1 MPIDTTPRP
10 APPKAPPRKP
20 GTSVGKHVIK
30 APADVTSA
38 RAEALNGLGQIGALI
53 LVMRGNYA
61 DAGAIAQ
68 HGPPI
73 SQETAKLAEQ
83 NETVASA
90 IDYLTQAGPYMGLV
104 AVVLPL
110 VLQLAVNHNRIDA
123 AKLSPDLG
131 VLPPDVLE
139 KRVRTE
145 MEAKRAEVQRQFEEA
160 TISGS
165 ENVTPNGQAPGLCL

>member
-1 MPIDTTPRP
+1 
-10 APPKAPPRKP
+10 
-20 GTSVGKHVIK
+20 
-30 APADVTSA
+30 
-38 RAEALNGLGQIGALI
+38 
-53 LVMRGNYA
+53 MRGSYA

-68 HGPPI
+68 HGPGI

-83 NETVASA
+83 NESVANV

-104 AVVLPL
+104 SVVLPF

-123 AKLSPDLG
+123 SKLSPDLG

-145 MEAKRAEVQRQFEEA
+145 MESKRAEVQRQYEDA
-160 TISGS
+160 T
-165 ENVTPNGQAPGLCL
+165 EQARVTVNGQVALWDTRHSPIRMSLLQTQIR

>member
-30 APADVTSA
+30 APADITSA
-38 RAEALNGLGQIGALI
+38 RAEALNGLGQITALV
-53 LVMRGNYA
+53 LVMRGAYA

-68 HGPPI
+68 HGPGI
-73 SQETAKLAEQ
+73 SQETAKLADQ
-83 NETVASA
+83 NESIANL

-104 AVVLPL
+104 SVVLPF

-139 KRVRTE
+139 KRVRAE
-145 MEAKRAEVQRQFEEA
+145 MEAKRAEVTRQYEEA
-160 TISGS
+160 TVMGS
-165 ENVTPNGQAPGLCL
+165 AEHVNANGQVQP